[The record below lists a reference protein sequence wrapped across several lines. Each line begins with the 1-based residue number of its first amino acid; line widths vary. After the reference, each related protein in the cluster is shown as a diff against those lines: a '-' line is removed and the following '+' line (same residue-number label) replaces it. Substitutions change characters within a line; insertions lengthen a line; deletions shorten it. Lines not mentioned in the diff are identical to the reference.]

1 MIKSAAILFGIVFLV
16 VGILG
21 FVPAVAPDEMLFK
34 IFHVNAAHNIVHIAS
49 GIIFLLAAMA
59 GVGAAKTWFKVFGII
74 YAVVAIWG
82 FAVGTGN
89 TLWVVSNNPAVTG
102 VADESARPG
111 KDIRAQSTVARGSWL
126 RRWFIPL
133 RAGAAHAVQKLSRD
147 RTLARSNPQ
156 RCAQSRQPG

>member
-89 TLWVVSNNPAVTG
+89 TLWVVSNNPAATYLHVVLAAVMLFLGFGT
-102 VADESARPG
+102 SAG
-111 KDIRAQSTVARGSWL
+111 K
-126 RRWFIPL
+126 
-133 RAGAAHAVQKLSRD
+133 AAV
-147 RTLARSNPQ
+147 
-156 RCAQSRQPG
+156 

>member
-21 FVPAVAPDEMLFK
+21 FVPAVTPDEMLFK

-82 FAVGTGN
+82 FAVRTGN
-89 TLWVVSNNPAVTG
+89 TLWVVSNNPQLPG
-102 VADESARPG
+102 CMLCSRP
-111 KDIRAQSTVARGSWL
+111 
-126 RRWFIPL
+126 
-133 RAGAAHAVQKLSRD
+133 
-147 RTLARSNPQ
+147 
-156 RCAQSRQPG
+156 